1 MLASRVVKGD
11 PEGFLREREALN
23 QSVLRNADQVIKR
36 VYAADALAYKAGALP
51 VQVKELLGLAA
62 SLVLRCDDCISWHI
76 HRCFEEGVS
85 TPEVMEALGIGT
97 VVGGTITI
105 PHLRRA
111 AALWEKLTLSRD
123 GGQ

>member
-1 MLASRVVKGD
+1 MKGD

-23 QSVLRNADQVIKR
+23 ESVLRNADQVIKR

-76 HRCFEEGVS
+76 HRCFELGLRTE
-85 TPEVMEALGIGT
+85 EVVEALGVGM
-97 VVGGTITI
+97 VVAGTITV
-105 PHLRRA
+105 PHVRRA
-111 AALWEKLTLSRD
+111 VALWERLSEGR
-123 GGQ
+123 

>member
-51 VQVKELLGLAA
+51 VQVKELLGLAT